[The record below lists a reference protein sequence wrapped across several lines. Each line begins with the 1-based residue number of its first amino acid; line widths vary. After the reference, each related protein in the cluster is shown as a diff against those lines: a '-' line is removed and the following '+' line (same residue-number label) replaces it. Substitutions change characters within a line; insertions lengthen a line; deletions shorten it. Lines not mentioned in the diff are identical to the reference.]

1 MTLRDPIIITPR
13 LLPGVKIGNTFISL
27 ERDGETRDNRDR
39 FRWSIDLDG
48 KEYSGNDLKSGCG
61 GCSMLEAF
69 RSLVSF
75 LSAAV
80 ESYSYKQRTGREGE
94 NIDLFPLPVVE
105 WAYQHSSEIESLSL
119 DLDPETEGS
128 EELIDEN

>member
-13 LLPGVKIGNTFISL
+13 LLPGVKIGNAFLSL

-39 FRWSIDLDG
+39 FRWFADIDG
-48 KEYSGNDLKSGCG
+48 KEYSEADLKSGCG

-80 ESYSYKQRTGREGE
+80 ESYRYKNATGRGGD

-105 WAYQHSSEIESLSL
+105 WAYQHQSEIEGLSL
-119 DLDPETEGS
+119 DLESETA
-128 EELIDEN
+128 EELIEE